1 MIKHMRSVAFSS
13 MLLLLAVLV
22 ACGSSLSRG
31 PFEESA
37 TLQSRA
43 APAAP
48 AAPAPAA
55 PSIEPDSGFAGL
67 PGFPGSPGAPAPR
80 PAPAP
85 AAPAPAAA
93 AAAPAPTSGG
103 FFGDDAN
110 QGQIDESVAEAQT
123 SGTGTGEEA
132 ELVSQQRIIIRTV
145 DMTLVVGNVATTLDD
160 IANLAQGFDGWVV
173 SSDRSAKHRGFISLR
188 VPAEQLGDAI
198 LQLRGMAVE
207 VEAESTTSRDVT
219 DEYVDNRS
227 RLVSLKATEEAL
239 LALLNKA
246 EKVEDALNVQRELA
260 RLQADIESKQGRIKF
275 LEETSAFSLINV
287 FLRLSPVD
295 MPVDAGPDQTFSLG
309 ENARFRATFT
319 PPEGIEDFTFTWD
332 FGDGSPPV
340 VGNRTAPTTDEDSRI
355 TATVTHNYFDERD
368 SPYIVE
374 VEMTG
379 TGDAGV
385 AEGSDTFIATVTKL
399 PSIEVF
405 AGENI
410 VVEEGE
416 VAEFSGA
423 FTRPEGLTDITFKWD
438 FGDGTPHIEGVPEE
452 GVTRAIAEHVYT
464 DRRPFPYPATLSITG
479 QSEAGEVVSK
489 GEVSVFV
496 QEARGL
502 IIAGWSA
509 GDTSKTAVRTLS
521 AVGQIAGTLLIWL
534 GIFSPLWILGGG
546 VAYFI
551 ARQVKRN
558 RARNPRPP
566 GARRV
571 RSRRG
576 SATVESPEQAQANG
590 TDEAPE
596 AENAEG
602 GSRQT

>member
-1 MIKHMRSVAFSS
+1 MTHHMRSVAFSS
-13 MLLLLAVLV
+13 MFLLLAVLV
-22 ACGSSLSRG
+22 ACGSSLSSG
-31 PFEESA
+31 PSKESA
-37 TLQSRA
+37 ALQSRVV
-43 APAAP
+43 P

-55 PSIEPDSGFAGL
+55 PAPSAVMGLDSPFAGL
-67 PGFPGSPGAPAPR
+67 PGFPGNQGIRGAPPPMPVAAPAPS
-80 PAPAP
+80 ASAP
-85 AAPAPAAA
+85 AAPAPV
-93 AAAPAPTSGG
+93 AAPAPTSDV
-103 FFGDDAN
+103 FKAFSDDAIAN
-110 QGQIDESVAEAQT
+110 QLDESVAQAQT
-123 SGTGTGEEA
+123 SGTGTEGDV

-160 IANLAQGFDGWVV
+160 IAELAQSFDGWVV

-188 VPAEQLGDAI
+188 VPADQLGDAV
-198 LQLRGMAVE
+198 LRLRGMAEE
-207 VEAESTTSRDVT
+207 VESESTSSQDVT

-227 RLVSLKATEEAL
+227 RLVSLKATEGAL
-239 LALLNKA
+239 LALLNRA

-260 RLQADIESKQGRIKF
+260 SLQAEIESKQGRIKF

-287 FLRLSPVD
+287 LLRLSPID

-340 VGNRTAPTTDEDSRI
+340 TSNRTAPTAEDDKRI
-355 TATVTHNYFDERD
+355 TATIAHFYEDERD

-379 TGDAGV
+379 TGDAGL

-405 AGENI
+405 AGEII

-416 VAEFSGA
+416 TAEFEGT
-423 FTRPEGLTDITFKWD
+423 FTRPQGLTEITYSWD
-438 FGDGTPHIEGVPEE
+438 FGDGTAPERGVPGE
-452 GVTRAIAEHVYT
+452 GITSAIAEHIYA
-464 DRRPFPYPATLSITG
+464 DHRPRPYQATLEVKG
-479 QSEAGEVVSK
+479 QSEAGEVVSRS
-489 GEVSVFV
+489 EIAVFV
-496 QEARGL
+496 QEARGF

-534 GIFSPLWILGGG
+534 GIFSPLWILLGG
-546 VAYFI
+546 VAYLI
-551 ARQVKRN
+551 VRQVRRN
-558 RARNPRPP
+558 RAR
-566 GARRV
+566 
-571 RSRRG
+571 
-576 SATVESPEQAQANG
+576 
-590 TDEAPE
+590 
-596 AENAEG
+596 
-602 GSRQT
+602 SRQT